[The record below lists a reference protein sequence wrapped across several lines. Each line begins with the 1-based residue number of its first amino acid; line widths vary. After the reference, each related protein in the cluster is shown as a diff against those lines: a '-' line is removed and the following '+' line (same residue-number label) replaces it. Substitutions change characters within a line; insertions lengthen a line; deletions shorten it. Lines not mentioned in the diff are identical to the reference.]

1 MVYKIPPDALRKDDI
16 KNMLAA
22 NIHIKLIV
30 VHEMILNECFKV
42 LIDTGEAKRYTL
54 HKYRGGVKEFA
65 SLTSVYTFCQELG
78 IPEFQ
83 VMVKMRGL
91 NE

>member
-1 MVYKIPPDALRKDDI
+1 MVYKIPLDGLRKDDI
-16 KNMLAA
+16 KDLLAK
-22 NIHIKLIV
+22 NVHIKVVV
-30 VHEMILNECFKV
+30 VHEMIMNESFKV

-65 SLTSVYTFCQELG
+65 TLTSVYTFCQELG

-83 VMVKMRGL
+83 VMVKKKTL
-91 NE
+91 